1 MPNSPVFLLT
11 ISIHLSE
18 VGSVNRVYLPTGK
31 FFPPTITSALVKNAV
46 ASSAPVRHTSP
57 NGTNSP
63 KILRPRMRGL
73 EYATLIVLPSANL
86 HAALAGGLRTS
97 WLHPEIAVAERLD
110 KIKKHTPA
118 VFLTFA
124 PRFLETPSRRF
135 VSLIYSV
142 GFNTQPPPS

>member
-86 HAALAGGLRTS
+86 QAAFAGGLRTS
-97 WLHPEIAVAERLD
+97 SCPDAVIAGAIRLSRS
-110 KIKKHTPA
+110 KRHNAA
-118 VFLTFA
+118 VFLTISPQTLEA
-124 PRFLETPSRRF
+124 P
-135 VSLIYSV
+135 
-142 GFNTQPPPS
+142 